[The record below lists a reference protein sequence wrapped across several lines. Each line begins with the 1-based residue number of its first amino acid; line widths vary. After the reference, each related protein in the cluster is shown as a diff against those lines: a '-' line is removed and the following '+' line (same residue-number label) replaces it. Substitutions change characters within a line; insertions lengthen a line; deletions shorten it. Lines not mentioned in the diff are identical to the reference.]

1 MAKSYNFLYYVE
13 GEDEE
18 AIIKAIKNKYIVS
31 GKILR
36 FNIVEEKLTSTRLR
50 LIKENTIMI
59 LVFDIDTNNIST
71 ISKNI
76 EILNGSKNIKN
87 IYYIPQVNNL
97 EDELIRATS
106 IRQIKELTNSKTN
119 SDFKRDLLNASNVLK
134 LLENKE
140 FDINKFWCKNPD
152 NNFSRF
158 ENMSY
163 KIKLK
168 K

>member
-168 K
+168 